1 MTTRSALSSTA
12 AIGRITFR
20 EGIRQRVLY
29 GAVLFAGAII
39 FFSVLFSGLFMRDIA
54 KITLDLCLSAV
65 NLGGLLVPFFLAIQM
80 LARDLERRTIY
91 SILSRPI
98 SRPEYILGK
107 FIGLALLALV
117 LMATLTVA
125 TLAAVSLARLLYP
138 PAFFE
143 NLSWTSIFLSIFIS
157 FLGMLVFIAVVVF
170 WSMVTTS
177 SFLATLLTLATYFIG
192 HSVEDMARFV
202 LSRTPGVE
210 ISPVVAWTV
219 QAAQY
224 IFPNLAAFD
233 LKSVAAHG
241 MAIPAVHVASL
252 AAYALA
258 YSGAMLMLAIWV
270 FRKRDLE

>member
-1 MTTRSALSSTA
+1 MTTRSAFSSTA

-125 TLAAVSLARLLYP
+125 TLAAVSLARLLYS

-177 SFLATLLTLATYFIG
+177 SFLATLLTLATYLIG